1 MQVIQWV
8 VVFIDAVRTESSGT
22 GFLILC
28 ILKGR
33 YLLQT
38 TVCSPVLV
46 SDMVYNKSYGFLE
59 VECLS
64 FMLRSIRPF
73 TV

>member
-1 MQVIQWV
+1 VIQSV
-8 VVFIDAVRTESSGT
+8 VVFVDTVRTESTDT
-22 GFLILC
+22 GFLILY

-38 TVCSPVLV
+38 TVCSLVLV
-46 SDMVYNKSYGFLE
+46 WDMVYNKSYGFLE

-64 FMLRSIRPF
+64 VMLRSIRPF